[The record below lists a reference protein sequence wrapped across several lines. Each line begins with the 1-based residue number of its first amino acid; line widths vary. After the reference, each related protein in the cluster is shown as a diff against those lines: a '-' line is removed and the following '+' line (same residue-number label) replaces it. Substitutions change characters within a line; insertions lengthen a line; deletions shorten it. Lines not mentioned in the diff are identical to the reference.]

1 MADLDREFT
10 PDELLIV
17 FRKKRKALRFH
28 LGVRQKHI
36 ARQWLNKDTEIVIV
50 LQTGRQTKDEDLA
63 RRLADEHGEKKWRR
77 YLKIFSLSE
86 WMIKGIRNDIS
97 EAEQYW
103 EQGTS
108 ALESDPDHAV
118 QLMLKAI
125 ALLDRGLKRS
135 ESAAGKRIK
144 ERHKL
149 NSAYGGKVKATR
161 FDGVKDEVIKHLE
174 AQPEGWETKTDAI
187 NAIIKALRPYI
198 EEHGWPSAQDKND
211 SRDAAMVEASQSKL
225 LAEWSVKDKRVKAAF
240 AKAVQKRIG
249 VSQNR

>member
-1 MADLDREFT
+1 M
-10 PDELLIV
+10 
-17 FRKKRKALRFH
+17 
-28 LGVRQKHI
+28 
-36 ARQWLNKDTEIVIV
+36 
-50 LQTGRQTKDEDLA
+50 
-63 RRLADEHGEKKWRR
+63 
-77 YLKIFSLSE
+77 
-86 WMIKGIRNDIS
+86 S

-161 FDGVKDEVIKHLE
+161 FDGVKDEVIKH
-174 AQPEGWETKTDAI
+174 WKR
-187 NAIIKALRPYI
+187 NLRAGKLKPM
-198 EEHGWPSAQDKND
+198 PSTQ
-211 SRDAAMVEASQSKL
+211 L
-225 LAEWSVKDKRVKAAF
+225 LKR
-240 AKAVQKRIG
+240 
-249 VSQNR
+249 

>member
-1 MADLDREFT
+1 MADLDRDFT

-86 WMIKGIRNDIS
+86 WMIKGIRNDMS

-108 ALESDPDHAV
+108 AL
-118 QLMLKAI
+118 
-125 ALLDRGLKRS
+125 GLKRS